1 MMLVFLGV
9 VNIFI
14 QVVKVVGNEVRQVI
28 IFRMLPTLLDGI
40 QFWGIRGKPLEREP
54 VGMPLGKEGGCRA
67 MHTIA
72 IPNQDD
78 PATVMMMQLPQKPNE
93 AVGFHVGP
101 QQLEVM
107 G

>member
-1 MMLVFLGV
+1 MKFGKSSYFV
-9 VNIFI
+9 VL
-14 QVVKVVGNEVRQVI
+14 R
-28 IFRMLPTLLDGI
+28 TLLNGI

-72 IPNQDD
+72 IPNQDHL
-78 PATVMMMQLPQKPNE
+78 AAIMMMQLPEKPNE